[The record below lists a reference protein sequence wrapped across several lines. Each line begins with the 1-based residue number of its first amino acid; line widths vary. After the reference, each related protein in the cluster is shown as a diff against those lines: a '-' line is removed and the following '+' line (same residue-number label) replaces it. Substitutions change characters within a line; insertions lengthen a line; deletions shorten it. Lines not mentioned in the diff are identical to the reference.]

1 MGAKEQYE
9 ANKRAYET
17 KEDKKKWW
25 FKQREPID
33 RFTGWLVVWTALLFI
48 ATVGSVV
55 VLHSTDEKIKESYA
69 AVQRPFITAKEILI
83 DPNMMPG
90 YWTFGVRFENSG
102 STPTSEM
109 EFITTSSQNSPSDPE
124 EAFQNPSLSWSKF
137 PGLLGPKAQDIPVG
151 SQSGILIKT
160 LEEMAKSRTNYYIS
174 GTVHYRDL
182 FKDSAE
188 HVTKFCFAVIPY
200 FVNNELKSGIQ
211 RCLYWNCAD
220 GECKKDRDGFDAAVR
235 EANAPQTTAKQK

>member
-69 AVQRPFITAKEILI
+69 AVQRPFITAKEVII
-83 DPNMMPG
+83 DPSMMPG
-90 YWTFGVRFENSG
+90 YWMFGVRFENSG

-109 EFITTSSQNSPSDPE
+109 EFMTISDRASPGDPE
-124 EAFQNPSLSWSKF
+124 DIFRSPTPLNSKF
-137 PGLLGPKAQDIPVG
+137 SGLLGPKAQDIPVG
-151 SQSGILIKT
+151 TQSGIPVNSAR
-160 LEEMAKSRTNYYIS
+160 EMAISRANYYIR
-174 GTVHYRDL
+174 GVVHYRDL
-182 FKDSAE
+182 FKDSIE

-200 FVNNELKSGIQ
+200 LEGNELKSGIQ

-220 GECKKDRDGFDAAVR
+220 DECTKDRKRFDAAVIA
-235 EANAPQTTAKQK
+235 ANPPKSIK